1 MLKKFA
7 VTAAVLCGGSAVA
20 DPKFEFGKSE
30 EVKKVKGT
38 EWTASAEAGIV
49 FTTGNSETTTVSG
62 GFKATRKQGNN
73 KLAVEASGTYAKA
86 GLRVL
91 EDIDGDGM
99 ITDESE
105 IRSIEQVT
113 AETIAG
119 RMRYDRFLTE
129 FNSLYIAALGSR
141 DIPAGKELVFGGQV
155 GYSRR
160 LHKSEKSEAVGEVG
174 VDFSREDL
182 LVGDPVSIV
191 SGRAFVGY
199 KADMTVGTTFETT
212 GELLTNLNKETLP
225 FPGEKGTATF
235 GRDTRVNFKAAIS
248 SKIGKNLAFATTIE
262 AKFDNRPAPLAI
274 KGLAPTFVPEAA
286 KLDTIMKAS
295 LIYTFF

>member
-7 VTAAVLCGGSAVA
+7 VAAAVLCGGSAVA

-38 EWTASAEAGIV
+38 EWTASAEAGVV
-49 FTTGNSETTTVSG
+49 FTTGNSETITATG

-73 KLAVEASGTYAKA
+73 KLAIEANGTYAKA
-86 GLRVL
+86 GIRVL
-91 EDIDGDGM
+91 DDINGDGL
-99 ITDESE
+99 INSVEE
-105 IRSIEQVT
+105 IRAVDQVT

-119 RMRYDRFLTE
+119 RLRYDRFLTE
-129 FNSLYIAALGSR
+129 FNSLYVAVLGSR
-141 DIPAGKELVFGGQV
+141 DIPAGKELVAGGQA

-160 LHKSEKSEAVGEVG
+160 LHKSDTAEAVGEIG
-174 VDFSREDL
+174 ADYSREDL
-182 LVGDPVSIV
+182 LVGDPVSIL

-212 GELLTNLNKETLP
+212 GELLTNLNTETLP
-225 FPGEKGTATF
+225 FPGAKGTAKP

-248 SKIGKNLAFATTIE
+248 SKIGKNLAFATTLE
-262 AKFDNRPAPLAI
+262 AKYDNRPAPLAI
-274 KGLAPTFVPEAA
+274 KGLAMDFVPEAA